1 MLYGFIKKTRKNVLC
16 PPLSTL
22 LQHRA
27 LWVQE
32 PASQRYRGTL
42 QRLTGEEWGLFQDLC
57 DNRLGEAVRLE
68 QERVGY
74 RWVQQTLAGIA
85 QRCG

>member
-42 QRLTGEEWGLFQDLC
+42 QRLSGEEWGLSLTLIRFDPPSAKKIDPSCDL
-57 DNRLGEAVRLE
+57 N
-68 QERVGY
+68 
-74 RWVQQTLAGIA
+74 
-85 QRCG
+85 